1 VKTDITLVLYFY
13 FLKYRGVKMERKD
26 LNGISTMVAV
36 LGMIVLL
43 IVGFAAGYYL
53 NTPSSTS
60 TDDDSAWRTQSITL
74 AGSTTVLPI
83 ANASAI
89 DFMNMYSEVI
99 VTVSGGGSGTGY
111 SNVIDDV
118 VDIGMGSREPKQS
131 EIDNAIS
138 KGRAMYLYP
147 IALDAVCVVVNP
159 SVADDSNPLSLTLQE
174 IGQIFAG
181 EYTNWNEVDS
191 SLPDEEI
198 FVVVREPGSGTRGTF
213 EEFTLDPWDYQ
224 VTPAANTRQ
233 SNPEVVTTVTGTPYS
248 IGYVG
253 FGFLNQDMH
262 VVSVYSD
269 SEGENILPTTASIA
283 DQTYPMSRYLFM
295 VTNERPASGSLTDR
309 FLDFIYSPA
318 GQDIV
323 EQQGFLKLPEHP

>member
-1 VKTDITLVLYFY
+1 MK
-13 FLKYRGVKMERKD
+13 RKD
-26 LNGISTMVAV
+26 INGISTIVAI
-36 LGMIVLL
+36 LGMIILL
-43 IVGFAAGYYL
+43 IIGFAAGYYL
-53 NTPSSTS
+53 NMPSSSTS
-60 TDDDSAWRTQSITL
+60 TGDDSGWRTQSITL

-83 ANASAI
+83 VNASAI
-89 DFMNMYSEVI
+89 DFMNMYSGVT
-99 VTVSGGGSGTGY
+99 VTVSGGGSGVGY
-111 SNVIDDV
+111 SNIIDDV

-131 EIDNAIS
+131 EIDNAES
-138 KGRAMYLYP
+138 KGRPMYLYP

-159 SVADDSNPLSLTLQE
+159 SVADDSNPLSLTLQQ

-181 EYTNWNEVDS
+181 EYTRWNEVDS
-191 SLPDEEI
+191 SLPNEQI

-213 EEFTLDPWDYQ
+213 EEFTMDPWEYE
-224 VTPAANTRQ
+224 VTTAANTRQ
-233 SNPEVVTTVTGTPYS
+233 SNPEVVTTVSGTPYA

-262 VVSVYSD
+262 VVSIYSE
-269 SEGENILPTTASIA
+269 SQGENILPTTASIA
-283 DQTYPMSRYLFM
+283 DQTYPMSRYLYL

-323 EQQGFLKLPEHP
+323 EQKGFLKLPEYP

>member
-1 VKTDITLVLYFY
+1 
-13 FLKYRGVKMERKD
+13 MERKD
-26 LNGISTMVAV
+26 ASGISTMVAV
-36 LGMIVLL
+36 IGMIMLL
-43 IVGFAAGYYL
+43 IVGFVAGSYL
-53 NTPSSTS
+53 ATPSSS
-60 TDDDSAWRTQSITL
+60 SNDDDSAWRTQSITL

-111 SNVIDDV
+111 SNIIDDV

-131 EIDNAIS
+131 EIENAQS
-138 KGRAMYLYP
+138 KGRPMYLYP

-159 SVADDSNPLSLTLQE
+159 SVADASIPLSLTLQQ

-191 SLPDEEI
+191 SLPDEDI

-213 EEFTLDPWDYQ
+213 EEFTLDPWEYE
-224 VTPAANTRQ
+224 VTTSANTRQ
-233 SNPEVVTTVTGTPYS
+233 SNPEVVTTVSGTEYS

-262 VVSVYSD
+262 TVSVYSESQD
-269 SEGENILPTTASIA
+269 ENILPTTASIA
-283 DQTYPMSRYLFM
+283 DQTYPMSRYLYL
-295 VTNERPASGSLTDR
+295 VTNERPVSGSLTDR
-309 FLDFIYSPA
+309 FMDFIYSSA

-323 EQQGFLKLPEHP
+323 EQKGFLKLPEYP

>member
-1 VKTDITLVLYFY
+1 
-13 FLKYRGVKMERKD
+13 MERKD
-26 LNGISTMVAV
+26 LTGISTMVAV

-83 ANASAI
+83 ANASAV
-89 DFMNMYSEVI
+89 DFMNIYSGVT

-111 SNVIDDV
+111 SNIIDDV

-131 EIDNAIS
+131 EIDNAKT
-138 KGRAMYLYP
+138 KGRPMYLYP

-159 SVADDSNPLSLTLQE
+159 SVDGGNQLGLTLQM
-174 IGQIFAG
+174 IGQIFSG
-181 EYTNWNEVDS
+181 EYTRWNQIDS
-191 SLPDEEI
+191 SLPDQEI

-213 EEFTLDPWDYQ
+213 EEFTMDPWDYE
-224 VTPAANTRQ
+224 VTTAANARQ
-233 SNPEVVTTVTGTPYS
+233 SNPEVVTTVSGTPYS

-262 VVSVYSD
+262 TVSVYSESQGD
-269 SEGENILPTTASIA
+269 LVLPTAASIA
-283 DQTYPMSRYLFM
+283 DQTYPMSRYLYL

-309 FLDFIYSPA
+309 FMDFIYSSA

-323 EQQGFLKLPEHP
+323 EQKGFLKLPEYP